1 MVYALPDA
9 MERSGAKQMTATQQ
23 TISPVD
29 GRLYAERPF
38 AAAAAID
45 SALNRAARAQ
55 GEWARRAIA
64 DRAAFCSRFCAALVS
79 HIDEIALELS
89 WQMGRPLA
97 QTPGEVKTC
106 VERAHFMIAAAEE
119 GLAPLDP
126 GPKEGFKRYVKRVPL
141 GVVFVIAPWNY
152 PFLTAVNTIIPA
164 IMAGNAVV
172 LKHAAQTQLVAERF
186 QQAFDEAGL
195 PENVFQH
202 LHISGATAEALVK
215 DARIAHVAFTG
226 SIAVGHAV
234 SRAAADRFISVGLEL
249 GGKDPAYVRADAD
262 LAFAA
267 ETLVDGSFFNSGQS
281 CCGIERIYV
290 HEAVF
295 DEFVARAVAITNQ
308 YQLGDPTDPAVNLG
322 PVVSAKAAAFI
333 RAQVAEAVTQ
343 GARTLI
349 ETSRFSADA
358 AESPY
363 MAPQILVDV
372 THGMRVMSE
381 ETFGPV
387 VGIMK
392 VASDEQAIRLMNDS
406 QYGLTAAIFT
416 ADLAAA
422 EAIGARIETGTVFM
436 NRCDSLDPALP
447 WVGVKD
453 TGRGHT
459 LSVWGYEHLTRPQSF
474 NLRLSGG

>member
-1 MVYALPDA
+1 MV
-9 MERSGAKQMTATQQ
+9 ATQQ

-29 GRLYAERPF
+29 GSLYAERPF
-38 AAAAAID
+38 AGTAEID
-45 SALNRAARAQ
+45 GVLNRAVRAQ
-55 GEWARRAIA
+55 ASWAGRGISE
-64 DRAAFCSRFCAALVS
+64 RAAYCTRSCAALLS
-79 HIDEIALELS
+79 HIDEIALELA
-89 WQMGRPLA
+89 WQMGRPVA
-97 QTPGEVKTC
+97 QAPNEVKTC
-106 VERAHFMIAAAEE
+106 VERAKFMIAAAEE

-195 PENVFQH
+195 PAGVFQH
-202 LHISGATAEALVK
+202 LHIAGATAEALVK
-215 DARIAHVAFTG
+215 DTRIAHVAFTG
-226 SIAVGHAV
+226 SVAVGHAV
-234 SRAAADRFISVGLEL
+234 SRAASGRFISVGLEL

-267 ETLVDGSFFNSGQS
+267 ENLVDGAFFNSGQS

-290 HEAVF
+290 HESVF
-295 DEFVARAVAITNQ
+295 DEFVERAVAITNE
-308 YQLGDPTDPAVNLG
+308 YRLGDPTHPSVNLG
-322 PVVSAKAAAFI
+322 PVISTKAAQFI
-333 RAQVAEAVTQ
+333 RNQVAEAVDQ
-343 GARTLI
+343 GARPLI
-349 ETSRFSADA
+349 EARRFPA
-358 AESPY
+358 AALFSPY
-363 MAPQILVDV
+363 IAPQILVDV
-372 THGMRVMSE
+372 THGMRVMPE

-387 VGIMK
+387 MGIMK
-392 VASDEQAIRLMNDS
+392 AASDEEAIRLMNDS
-406 QYGLTAAIFT
+406 EYGLTAALFT
-416 ADLAAA
+416 PDLAAA

-459 LSVWGYEHLTRPQSF
+459 LSVWGYEQLTRPQSF
-474 NLRLSGG
+474 HLRLSGG